1 MQSSPATVFGV
12 PVASAW
18 TYVPDF
24 NPQTFIDQ
32 AGYSADVAATLRSGV
47 AAGPVGATVFAP
59 MGQSAP
65 TPLIVS
71 GGSVTVSGDT
81 IDAGQASLTART
93 ARITIVN
100 ESPNYLVLGR
110 MTIANVEGGNVH
122 FRDSKGGTLAD
133 PRTAGISRD
142 SATATITVDQRYA
155 AGVAGSEFGPAVFLA
170 QAVENL
176 GGDVTI
182 KNAKGSFGQTGTIAA
197 KRITIDTPNGVFAV
211 DTPNADWT
219 ASGTPSAQWAD
230 TIMWPGG
237 RPGHDQLDGN
247 QAVMYAINAID
258 SGYGTGWRN
267 AASEDELNHLV
278 YGDPRKDR
286 NQQPGTFVFF
296 GGSLPQYDSTANSQ
310 GHNEGLAAAA
320 RHDGQRRAWQMTD
333 KKPSKASWDH
343 AWMPRLQKL
352 PSEFTNNTLPSVGT
366 GTGTA
371 VRGQVI
377 VINAKTA
384 NVNGTLE
391 AGGDRAGNQSVV
403 VPAGLEAVLLDYQR
417 RYRLGEVTTPIYRIR
432 EDQLQKSSATDR
444 LIGASFD
451 ARTSQII
458 LDSATSSGGGTVSIT
473 GRIINTGGDVAGKIK
488 VRGGSGD
495 LVVRND
501 THLPLV
507 TASLQTGGGGRRG
520 LVSITDL
527 NVEDTAL
534 QQVAYVYDGTD
545 IRVYRGARGADL
557 VATGD
562 LSDRLTGSQ
571 ATFHPRPDAR
581 WQWTLGAELR
591 RDVDV
596 WTSRTEAI
604 TSGWRFDNPDVTAA
618 RPWGPWTAEAAQ
630 IVFES
635 RPDAFVQRLDAT
647 SDATYASS
655 LWLRVNYDSFGWDTG
670 FSGWRDFW
678 YSGHV
683 SLDMTMSVKADWP
696 IGIDFS
702 GTSFGEI
709 RVTSLGDVVLAGN
722 AVAGTVKLESTGGVI
737 TTSAAGGTI
746 ATTALDLRALGD
758 IGTSGLPLR
767 VTIES
772 VTGSSTKGGIWI
784 DGRGGDAT
792 RPLVIDALSAP
803 LGLVQI
809 MAAGPVRQGRTGI
822 TAAAVSVES
831 VAGGIG
837 TFAAPLVVATAAEDG
852 LLRFDA
858 VTAGDIQVRQS
869 RGGMLVGSVLAAA
882 GSVVLEVHGDLFN
895 ADTWTID
902 PAAVAARIRQFE
914 ALGAT
919 DPDAYRADVA
929 AFEGNVTSR
938 YNRYWSAVND
948 GDDLALW
955 RLQAAAALGIAD
967 PVPGTPSDD
976 QIRAYVA
983 AVRGELEAFFA
994 DTVGADWRS
1003 RPQFA
1008 AFDPAYRYAAT
1019 PAQIEGFRANRTV
1032 TAAQLAVQLAARALD
1047 APPPGESVP
1056 GRVNVAGRNVTLVS
1070 NTGSVG
1076 KNDDPVTITAADL
1089 ASGNLTDLQRQ
1100 ELALAAAPGDAR
1112 LVRAGDTVTAVVLN
1126 VRRPLVLA
1134 VSGRLDVD
1142 APEGVAVAQQ
1152 TGDLRIGRI
1161 GSRNG
1166 LVSVIA
1172 DRSLLN
1178 APARTIDMW
1187 SAPVDFSRPDDWS
1200 LVGSA
1205 GQTLSP
1211 SGGLYVPG
1219 FANSASGTWLK
1230 APVPTSSFKVSFTYE
1245 ATSRTDPGDGLAFV
1259 LAKNLPTTVGG
1270 GGGGLGYNG
1279 LPGPKAGFLVNI
1291 YGPNTPGTLF
1301 DSAGTWSGGGFKQS
1315 SFTLAGRPVY
1325 VTLEYDALNRVLRTT
1340 ISDQPDG
1347 QPGTRQTFE
1356 YKAVDLAA
1364 LLGGSAFIG
1373 FTSGT
1378 GAKVTSQRV
1387 TNFAFATGATLPGE
1401 RVELPTTGTT
1411 PWVVQASP
1419 TDAAF
1424 TFSASPE
1431 GPVATFAN
1439 RTNAAAA
1446 AWYPTPVRISQDF
1459 SVTFRY
1465 RHTNGADGMALV
1477 FQNAASPTAAL
1488 GGAGGSLGYAGIAG
1502 PKVGY
1507 LVNIFGTPGTRFDTT
1522 GSTGN
1527 YNEVKALKDLEGTG
1541 NWITITLTYDAEAK
1555 TLTERIDPGYQLG
1568 RYEKTYENIDLV
1580 KLLGSSTAT
1589 FGFTAASGWYG
1600 AKQEIQSLVFDSPAV
1615 PLPLDAAGSRGG
1627 WQLNGGVQRLAAG
1640 TLVIPDRTNTATS
1653 TWFERPVTTAN
1664 FEASFVYEAQ
1674 GSRPADGLAF
1684 VLQRS
1689 TAGLAAIG
1697 TSGNGL
1703 GYTGMPGPKVGL
1715 LFNIFDKPGVRL
1727 DTGGETGGFESVP
1740 WLVGGP
1746 VTVRIVYDATTGT
1759 LTATL
1764 SRVGYTP
1771 FSKTWSVDLSNI
1783 LGSQAFVGFTSGT
1796 GLYAATQTIQN
1807 FKFRDRDGIASDRPP
1822 PAPAGSPTVRLWSS
1836 YGTIGASGDEIAIRG
1851 VLEAR
1856 APNGSIHTNPP
1867 PAPAAAMVGGTRRD
1881 GMLVTNQRT
1890 LSVPLAA
1897 PGNRLVYSTNGGR
1910 TWRRT
1915 WRAAEGLNDVL
1926 VAQIDA
1932 RGIRSA
1938 HTRHRFVLDTKKPA
1952 AASVTLLDR
1961 MGRTS
1966 RTGRLRVTGV
1976 ERGSQV
1982 EYSVNGGAW
1991 SAVYVPVQGVMAVR
2005 VRVVDLA
2012 GNVSRTT
2019 RVPVF
2024 TVVAP
2029 SNGSQTTGGPATRR
2043 R

>member
-1 MQSSPATVFGV
+1 
-12 PVASAW
+12 
-18 TYVPDF
+18 
-24 NPQTFIDQ
+24 
-32 AGYSADVAATLRSGV
+32 
-47 AAGPVGATVFAP
+47 
-59 MGQSAP
+59 
-65 TPLIVS
+65 
-71 GGSVTVSGDT
+71 
-81 IDAGQASLTART
+81 
-93 ARITIVN
+93 
-100 ESPNYLVLGR
+100 
-110 MTIANVEGGNVH
+110 
-122 FRDSKGGTLAD
+122 
-133 PRTAGISRD
+133 
-142 SATATITVDQRYA
+142 
-155 AGVAGSEFGPAVFLA
+155 
-170 QAVENL
+170 
-176 GGDVTI
+176 
-182 KNAKGSFGQTGTIAA
+182 
-197 KRITIDTPNGVFAV
+197 
-211 DTPNADWT
+211 
-219 ASGTPSAQWAD
+219 
-230 TIMWPGG
+230 
-237 RPGHDQLDGN
+237 
-247 QAVMYAINAID
+247 
-258 SGYGTGWRN
+258 
-267 AASEDELNHLV
+267 
-278 YGDPRKDR
+278 
-286 NQQPGTFVFF
+286 
-296 GGSLPQYDSTANSQ
+296 
-310 GHNEGLAAAA
+310 
-320 RHDGQRRAWQMTD
+320 
-333 KKPSKASWDH
+333 
-343 AWMPRLQKL
+343 MPKLQKL

-366 GTGTA
+366 GTA

-384 NVNGTLE
+384 NINGTLE
-391 AGGDRAGNQSVV
+391 AGGDRAGDQSVT
-403 VPAGLEAVLLDYQR
+403 VPAALEATLLDYQR
-417 RYRLGEVTTPIYRIR
+417 RYRLGEVTAPVYRIPDDR
-432 EDQLQKSSATDR
+432 LQKVTAADR

-451 ARTSQII
+451 ARTGRIM
-458 LDSATSSGGGTVSIT
+458 LDPATSSGGGSVSIT
-473 GRIINTGGDVAGKIK
+473 GQIINTAGPAAGKIK
-488 VRGGSGD
+488 VRGGSGN
-495 LVVRND
+495 LTVKND
-501 THLPLV
+501 TSLPLV
-507 TASLQTGGGGRRG
+507 TGNLQTGTAGRQG
-520 LVSITDL
+520 IVSITDL
-527 NVEDTAL
+527 NIDDES
-534 QQVAYVYDGTD
+534 QQQTTYVYDGSE
-545 IRVYRGARGADL
+545 IRLYRGPRGVDL
-557 VATGD
+557 PKAVAA
-562 LSDRLTGSQ
+562 SDRITGST
-571 ATFHPRPDAR
+571 ATLSPRPDAR
-581 WQWTLGAELR
+581 WRWGFSSRITRSVNLNLG
-591 RDVDV
+591 
-596 WTSRTEAI
+596 TGSREYPGVTA
-604 TSGWRFDNPDVTAA
+604 SGWTFNNAEVTAQ
-618 RPWGPWTAEAAQ
+618 RPWGPWSPSDDGAFGRLGFEPNSAAFMQ
-630 IVFES
+630 RVSADAPS
-635 RPDAFVQRLDAT
+635 RDVVSFTTPYQTFPDFKE
-647 SDATYASS
+647 
-655 LWLRVNYDSFGWDTG
+655 GTG
-670 FSGWRDFW
+670 FSDDHPFFFPDAVTL
-678 YSGHV
+678 S
-683 SLDMTMSVKADWP
+683 MTMSVKADWP

-709 RVTSLGDVVLAGN
+709 RVTSKGDLTLDGP
-722 AVAGTVKLESTGGVI
+722 AVANRIALESSTGAVS
-737 TTSAAGGTI
+737 TSISSGSIAAS
-746 ATTALDLRALGD
+746 ALEVRAAGD
-758 IGTSGLPLR
+758 IGTSGLPLW
-767 VTIES
+767 VTIDS
-772 VTGSSTKGGIWI
+772 VTGSSTTGGIWI
-784 DGRGGDAT
+784 DGRGGDTA
-792 RPLVIDALSAP
+792 RALVIDSLSAP

-809 MAAGPVRQGRTGI
+809 MAAGPVRQGRTGV

-837 TFAAPLVVATAAEDG
+837 TFAAPLVVATAAADR

-858 VTAGDIQVRQS
+858 VAAGDVQVRQS
-869 RGGMLVGSVLAAA
+869 QGGMLVGSVRSAG

-929 AFEGNVTSR
+929 AFERNVTSR
-938 YNRYWSAVND
+938 YQRYWSAVND

-967 PVPGTPSDD
+967 PVPGNPSDD

-1032 TAAQLAVQLAARALD
+1032 TAAQLAIQLAARALD

-1056 GRVNVAGRNVTLVS
+1056 GRVNIAGRDVTLVS
-1070 NTGSVG
+1070 NIGSVG

-1112 LVRAGDTVTAVVLN
+1112 LVRSGDTVTAVVLN

-1172 DRSLLN
+1172 DRSILN
-1178 APARTIDMW
+1178 APAETIDMW

-1200 LVGSA
+1200 LVGTA

-1259 LAKNLPTTVGG
+1259 LAKTLPTTVGG
-1270 GGGGLGYNG
+1270 VGGGLGYTG
-1279 LPGPKAGFLVNI
+1279 LAGPKAGFLVNI

-1301 DSAGTWSGGGFKQS
+1301 DAAGTWSGGGFKQS
-1315 SFTLAGRPVY
+1315 SFTLTGRPVY
-1325 VTLEYDALNRVLRTT
+1325 VTLEYDAPNRVLRTT

-1401 RVELPTTGTT
+1401 RVELPTTGTA

-1419 TDAAF
+1419 TNAAF
-1424 TFSASPE
+1424 TFSASAE
-1431 GPVATFAN
+1431 GPVATFAD

-1446 AWYPTPVRISQDF
+1446 AWYPTPVQISHDF

-1465 RHTNGADGMALV
+1465 RHAHGADGMALV

-1527 YNEVKALKDLEGTG
+1527 YTEVKALKDLEGTG

-1555 TLTERIDPGYQLG
+1555 TLTERIDPGYTSG

-1580 KLLGSSTAT
+1580 RLLGGETAT

-1600 AKQEIQSLVFDSPAV
+1600 AKQEIQSLVFNSPAV

-1653 TWFERPVTTAN
+1653 TWYERPVTTAS

-1689 TAGLAAIG
+1689 AAGLAAIG
-1697 TSGNGL
+1697 TSGSGL
-1703 GYTGMPGPKVGL
+1703 GYIGMPGPKVGL

-1727 DTGGETGGFESVP
+1727 DTGGDTGGFESVS

-1746 VTVRIVYDATTGT
+1746 VTVRIVYDSKSGT

-1764 SRVGYTP
+1764 SRVGYTPVGYTP

-1796 GLYAATQTIQN
+1796 GALAATQTIRN
-1807 FKFRDRDGIASDRPP
+1807 FQFRDRDGIASDRPP
-1822 PAPAGSPTVRLWSS
+1822 PTSAGSPTVRLWSS

-1867 PAPAAAMVGGTRRD
+1867 PAPAAAMVGGTRPD
-1881 GMLVTNQRT
+1881 GMLVTNRRT

-1897 PGNRLVYSTNGGR
+1897 PGNRVVYSMNGGR

-1926 VAQIDA
+1926 VVQIDA

-1938 HTRHRFVLDTKKPA
+1938 HTRHRFVLDTKRPPA
-1952 AASVTLLDR
+1952 PRVTLLHR
-1961 MGRTS
+1961 VGAAS

-2024 TVVAP
+2024 TVVPP
-2029 SNGSQTTGGPATRR
+2029 SDGSQTTGAAATRR